1 MYGCFCT
8 GLIDFMFA
16 VETLI
21 EYVSLFLPNDSKKMT
36 VQFFVGLK
44 MSEVINIYLNLSNQI
59 KFRLNETDKIK
70 DYFNTKIQEKRI
82 ISKKL
87 SKYHAAFDYFVKILY
102 LQ

>member
-1 MYGCFCT
+1 MDVFALDL
-8 GLIDFMFA
+8 LILCLLF
-16 VETLI
+16 ETLI

-44 MSEVINIYLNLSNQI
+44 ISEVINIYLNLSNQI

-70 DYFNTKIQEKRI
+70 DYFNTKIQERKI

>member
-1 MYGCFCT
+1 
-8 GLIDFMFA
+8 
-16 VETLI
+16 
-21 EYVSLFLPNDSKKMT
+21 
-36 VQFFVGLK
+36 

-70 DYFNTKIQEKRI
+70 DYFNTKNQERKI

-87 SKYHAAFDYFVKILY
+87 SKYYAAFDYFVKILH